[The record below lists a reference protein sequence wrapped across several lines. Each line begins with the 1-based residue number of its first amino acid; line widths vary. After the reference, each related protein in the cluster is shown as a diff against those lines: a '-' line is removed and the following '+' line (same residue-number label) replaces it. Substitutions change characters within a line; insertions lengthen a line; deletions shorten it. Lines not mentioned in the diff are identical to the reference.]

1 MSLSVKLI
9 PFSGVMQ
16 YGLLILWKKLHTLPF
31 PPLFG
36 EKYQFRFSVSC
47 LRIQQPCYTSSFVHG
62 QLLSRT
68 ITEKIEVNTSS
79 FFLVLCC
86 KIMITTL
93 NESSGF
99 VVDNKIQELSFVNP
113 KVILLVNNLL
123 QRYQKK
129 IKNENFIK
137 KYRFPPLVL
146 T

>member
-1 MSLSVKLI
+1 
-9 PFSGVMQ
+9 
-16 YGLLILWKKLHTLPF
+16 
-31 PPLFG
+31 
-36 EKYQFRFSVSC
+36 
-47 LRIQQPCYTSSFVHG
+47 
-62 QLLSRT
+62 
-68 ITEKIEVNTSS
+68 
-79 FFLVLCC
+79 
-86 KIMITTL
+86 MITTL

-129 IKNENFIK
+129 NKSENFIK